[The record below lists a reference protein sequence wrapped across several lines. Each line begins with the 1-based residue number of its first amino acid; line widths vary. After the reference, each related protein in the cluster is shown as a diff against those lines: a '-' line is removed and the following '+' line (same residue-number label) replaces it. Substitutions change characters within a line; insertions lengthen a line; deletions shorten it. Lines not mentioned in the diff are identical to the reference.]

1 MIKVKYRKQE
11 WDLEGNY
18 TVGQAIEQVGLSPQ
32 SVLAVRDGELITED
46 THLEDGDEIRLVAV
60 ISGGMSLVGPY

>member
-18 TVGQAIEQVGLSPQ
+18 TVEQAIEQVGLSPET
-32 SVLAVRDGELITED
+32 VLAVRDGDLITPD
-46 THLEDGDEIRLVAV
+46 TRLNDGDEVRLMAV
-60 ISGGMSLVGPY
+60 ISGG

>member
-18 TVGQAIEQVGLSPQ
+18 TVEQAIEQVGLSPET
-32 SVLAVRDGELITED
+32 VLAVRDGDLITQD
-46 THLEDGDEIRLVAV
+46 TRLNDGDEVRLMAV
-60 ISGGMSLVGPY
+60 ISGG